1 MPGARAAIIAILVG
15 LGAGLY
21 FALWFHWPTFLA
33 VAVGAFMAIVL
44 LMIASSLG
52 EDPAAADAAW
62 REAAPDLVPPP
73 ASPRDL
79 PRDSTRDAP

>member
-1 MPGARAAIIAILVG
+1 VPGARAAILALVVG
-15 LGAGLY
+15 IGAGLY

-73 ASPRDL
+73 ASPRET
-79 PRDSTRDAP
+79 PRDSTLDAP

>member
-1 MPGARAAIIAILVG
+1 VPGVRAAIIAVLVG

-52 EDPAAADAAW
+52 DDPAAADAAW

-73 ASPRDL
+73 ASPRES
-79 PRDSTRDAP
+79 PRDSTPKAP

>member
-1 MPGARAAIIAILVG
+1 VPSPRAAILAVLVG

-73 ASPRDL
+73 ASPRET
-79 PRDSTRDAP
+79 PRDSTLDAP

>member
-1 MPGARAAIIAILVG
+1 VPGARVAIIAVLVG

-73 ASPRDL
+73 ATPSDTTPRA
-79 PRDSTRDAP
+79 R

>member
-1 MPGARAAIIAILVG
+1 MPGVRSAILAVAVG
-15 LGAGLY
+15 LGAALY

-62 REAAPDLVPPP
+62 REAAPDLIARPDPPES
-73 ASPRDL
+73 A
-79 PRDSTRDAP
+79 RDSAPKPP

>member
-1 MPGARAAIIAILVG
+1 MPGARVAIIAVLVG
-15 LGAGLY
+15 WGAGLY
-21 FALWFHWPTFLA
+21 FALWCHWPTFLA

-73 ASPRDL
+73 ATPSDTTPK
-79 PRDSTRDAP
+79 AQ

>member
-62 REAAPDLVPPP
+62 REAAPDLI
-73 ASPRDL
+73 ASPGPPES
-79 PRDSTRDAP
+79 PRDSTPKPP

>member
-1 MPGARAAIIAILVG
+1 VPGARAAIIAVLVG
-15 LGAGLY
+15 LGAALY

-62 REAAPDLVPPP
+62 REAAPDLVARPGPPES
-73 ASPRDL
+73 ARN
-79 PRDSTRDAP
+79 STPKPP

>member
-1 MPGARAAIIAILVG
+1 VPGVRSAIVAVLVG

-62 REAAPDLVPPP
+62 REAAPDLVTRPG
-73 ASPRDL
+73 SPESA
-79 PRDSTRDAP
+79 RDSTSKPP